1 MKKAVK
7 LTLWLLLS
15 AALLFFL
22 WVQDDC
28 PALSAEQA
36 FHRMESRY
44 LLPESRFEGL
54 ASLGYL
60 RSGTGNYQRYLAA
73 GVTDTH
79 LHMAEVR
86 KKALL
91 WYIVDQ
97 WSGSIASVPLE
108 GETTVGIAPD
118 YWPFDYHFFCYTT
131 LPAQQWEATVTVGDL
146 SYTTEGTCGA
156 DGFTLFAFPQLEN
169 CPQAISDHLKALAY
183 DLLGVGY
190 NKNNK
195 TVDISLSVALFDE
208 NGQPL
213 GVAATEYPAS

>member
-1 MKKAVK
+1 MKKTVK

-15 AALLFFL
+15 AVLLCFL
-22 WVQDDC
+22 WVQDGC

-60 RSGTGNYQRYLAA
+60 RSGTVNYQRYLAA

-97 WSGSIASVPLE
+97 WNGSIASVPLE

-131 LPAQQWEATVTVGDL
+131 LPAQQWVATITVGDL
-146 SYTTEGTCGA
+146 SYTTEGACAA
-156 DGFTLFAFPQLEN
+156 DGFTLITFPQLEG
-169 CPQAISDHLKALAY
+169 CSETVSDSLKALAY
-183 DLLGVGY
+183 DLLGIGY

>member
-15 AALLFFL
+15 AVLLFFL
-22 WVQDDC
+22 WVQDGC
-28 PALSAEQA
+28 PALSAQQA

-60 RSGTGNYQRYLAA
+60 RSGTANYQRYLAA
-73 GVTDTH
+73 GTTDTH

-91 WYIVDQ
+91 WYVVDR
-97 WSGSIASVPLE
+97 WDGSIASVPLE

-131 LPAQQWEATVTVGDL
+131 LPAQQWVATVTVGDL
-146 SYTTEGTCGA
+146 TYTTEGTC
-156 DGFTLFAFPQLEN
+156 DPSGFTLFRFRQLKN
-169 CPQAISDHLKALAY
+169 CPEAISASLKALSY
-183 DLLGVGY
+183 DMLGIGY
-190 NKNNK
+190 DKNSK
-195 TVDISLSVALFDE
+195 TMDISLAVALFDA
-208 NGQPL
+208 NGQPV
-213 GVAATEYPAS
+213 GFGAKDYPLS